1 MVIYAGRSLKKR
13 IKKILLINPHGKIKI
28 TKEGSRERKLAVPSL
43 GLGYLAAGLLRKGFD
58 VEVLDI
64 LIEGFYNEQLADDTI
79 TYGLDDE
86 AIGKRILDSKADMIG
101 VSCIMSN
108 RSKDVTRICN
118 IAKKAIP
125 DAHVAVGGQ
134 HPSGVPEMVL
144 NDDIDYLLRGEAD
157 NSFIRLADTIN
168 EKGNLLEVD
177 GIVLKEAGNIFFSD
191 RQDYPDVKSL
201 PYPAWELFDLEK
213 YWEAGISDYEINE
226 SAFKKFMVMMTSRG
240 CPHRCYFC
248 TSAMMSGRK
257 FRQREIDDVLSEIRI
272 YEEKYHVDEI
282 HFWDDNFFINSK
294 RTKEL
299 LKQLI
304 NNFPG
309 TQFQLPSGSEANKL
323 DEEIIDLAAKAGFK
337 KLFVAVES
345 TNENIQNSL
354 IDKKV
359 NVDRIPYIVKKIQEA
374 GIIAEG
380 SFMVGFPG
388 ETKKQIDETFES
400 VKSFG
405 FDRISISIVNPL
417 PGTPLYEQCKR
428 ENLLYDDFEV
438 QDIRWSVEN
447 IKLEGVE
454 RGYIAQKRRDV
465 WVEYMKDRIDIEK
478 YEHERVRTLGK

>member
-1 MVIYAGRSLKKR
+1 
-13 IKKILLINPHGKIKI
+13 
-28 TKEGSRERKLAVPSL
+28 
-43 GLGYLAAGLLRKGFD
+43 
-58 VEVLDI
+58 
-64 LIEGFYNEQLADDTI
+64 
-79 TYGLDDE
+79 
-86 AIGKRILDSKADMIG
+86 MIG

-108 RSKDVTRICN
+108 RSKDVARICN
-118 IAKKAIP
+118 IAKQVIP
-125 DAHVAVGGQ
+125 DAHVVIGGQ

-144 NDDIDYLLRGEAD
+144 NKDIDYLLRGETD
-157 NSFIRLADTIN
+157 NSFISLICAIN

-177 GIVLKEAGNIFFSD
+177 GIVLKDAANILSPGG
-191 RQDYPDVKSL
+191 QNYPDVKSL
-201 PYPAWELFDLEK
+201 PYPAWEFFDLEK
-213 YWEAGISDYEINE
+213 YWDAGISDYEINE
-226 SAFKKFMVMMTSRG
+226 SAIKRFMVMMTSRG

-257 FRQREIDDVLSEIRI
+257 FRQREINDVLSEIRN
-272 YEEKYHVDEI
+272 YKEKYNTDEI
-282 HFWDDNFFINSK
+282 HFWDDNFFVNSK

-299 LKQLI
+299 LTQLI

-309 TQFQLPSGSEANKL
+309 TNFQLPSGSEANKL
-323 DEEIIDLAAKAGFK
+323 DEEMIDLVAKAGFK

-345 TNENIQNSL
+345 TNQNIQNSL

-359 NVDRIPYIVKKIQEA
+359 NVGRIPYIVKKIQEA
-374 GIIAEG
+374 GMIAEG

-388 ETKKQIDETFES
+388 ETKRQIDEIFES

-428 ENLLYDDFEV
+428 ENLLYEDFDA

-478 YEHERVRTLGK
+478 YEYERVRTIGR